1 MTIHLLLLLI
11 LVIYFC
17 KDKSQLLHILL
28 FFLFIIYL
36 KQQYEGFGP
45 LGFVTDLV
53 LDNIDDLPLEELC
66 DFASDMIVE
75 VGCDGKDEPD
85 HPPCHYRVLCD
96 EYACKGE
103 HIASLATATHT
114 YIPSQNSQCSI
125 GRYYFD
131 EDWLETHPDCS
142 NYINLEEEC
151 LDLGCILHKSD
162 GMCVPDTVRLPKEA
176 STWCGQFGTGNP
188 EKPLEDC
195 ETYTE
200 NNPPEE
206 ICRLINKIDD
216 NGNPDPVEQECVYI
230 RRSKYK
236 NNLCQDLMTT
246 PDCSTFDQS
255 TCDPDFCEWGP
266 DPDVLPPSSNQEEAY
281 TRALEEA
288 NTDAEEA
295 QTLIDEANADSS
307 PGYEQRTQTVITEQ
321 TPILDAANALIA
333 TLETSQ
339 ENIDSKQT
347 EIDAI
352 VIDEAL
358 NTSCDCTTIDLA
370 SSDDPVECV
379 AHCGNIQTQ
388 TTLQGELDTLI
399 SEQATLISYDPDTTI
414 EDTQEICYPVIFPFD
429 EMGKSNVFK
438 QKCNSYEFDENITEG
453 EEHKCEYR
461 LDCSKDNPNQCQY
474 KYDFI
479 ANDSECPITDETDET
494 DERCYDPNDLDTSI
508 CSSSSTSS

>member
-1 MTIHLLLLLI
+1 MTIPFLLLLI

-17 KDKSQLLHILL
+17 KDKSQLLHIIIT
-28 FFLFIIYL
+28 FLFIISLYN
-36 KQQYEGFGP
+36 QYEG
-45 LGFVTDLV
+45 LGVLGMVTSF
-53 LDNIDDLPLEELC
+53 IDFEDLPLEEVC
-66 DFASDMIVE
+66 DYASDAIVTL
-75 VGCDGKDEPD
+75 GCDGIDTEEQ
-85 HPPCHYRVLCD
+85 PCKWRVLCD
-96 EYACKGE
+96 ELACEGE
-103 HIASLATATHT
+103 HLSALAVAGHT
-114 YIPSQNSQCSI
+114 YIPGQNSQCSI

-131 EDWLETHPDCS
+131 DDWLNKHEKCKPF
-142 NYINLEEEC
+142 INLEEEC
-151 LDLGCILHKSD
+151 LDLGCVLHQSGK
-162 GMCVPDTVRLPKEA
+162 CIPETIRIPQEA
-176 STWCGQFGTGNP
+176 STWCGQFGTGDS

-195 ETYTE
+195 EAYTE
-200 NNPPEE
+200 NNPPEQ
-206 ICRLINKIDD
+206 ICQLINKIDD
-216 NGNPDPVEQECVYI
+216 DGNPNPDEQECVYI

-266 DPDVLPPSSNQEEAY
+266 DPDVLAPPSNQDEAY
-281 TRALEEA
+281 TRALEESRA
-288 NTDAEEA
+288 DVEEA
-295 QTLIDEANADSS
+295 QALIDEANADSS
-307 PGYEQRTQTVITEQ
+307 PGYEERTQTVITEQ

-339 ENIDSKQT
+339 ENIDAKQT

-370 SSDDPVECV
+370 STVDPDGCV

-388 TTLQGELDTLI
+388 TTRQEELDTLI
-399 SEQATLISYDPDTTI
+399 SEQATLISYDPDTPI
-414 EDTQEICYPVIFPFD
+414 EDIQEICYPILFPFG
-429 EMGKSNVFK
+429 EMGKSNVFR

-474 KYDFI
+474 EYDYT
-479 ANDSECPITDETDET
+479 ANDSECPISDETDETDET
-494 DERCYDPNDLDTSI
+494 DERCYDPDDLETSI
-508 CSSSSTSS
+508 CSTSVPEV